1 MLSARS
7 LDCTGKAQEGVPP
20 PKPCFEN
27 FSYKFPVTC
36 DLSVIVPVYN
46 TERYLAECLGSIV
59 GQKVDFDMEVV
70 VVNDGSSDGSLNVI
84 KNFAAKDA
92 RIRVIDQANRG
103 FSGARNVAIDAIRGG
118 CCALWILTTRS
129 PRPPSNPVGRTSAFR
144 RRLDF
149 CLLQQDLRGR
159 T

>member
-1 MLSARS
+1 MNNSMPAKVAKRLAQMTPLPEVLIKSKRKSTCSLPDPSTAREKLKKVS
-7 LDCTGKAQEGVPP
+7 PR

-27 FSYKFPVTC
+27 FSYKYPVTC

-118 CCALWILTTRS
+118 GAVLC
-129 PRPPSNPVGRTSAFR
+129 GF
-144 RRLDF
+144 
-149 CLLQQDLRGR
+149 
-159 T
+159 